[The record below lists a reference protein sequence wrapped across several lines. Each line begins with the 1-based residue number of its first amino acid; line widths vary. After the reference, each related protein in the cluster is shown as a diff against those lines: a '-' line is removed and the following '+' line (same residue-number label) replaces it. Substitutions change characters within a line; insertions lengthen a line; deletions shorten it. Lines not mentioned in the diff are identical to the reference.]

1 MSNRFPTQ
9 ATILMPSCAR
19 IRRSQDP
26 ASIAHPQVRL
36 SESVTTAALTNLDQ
50 RNSIQRRIVLVLAAA
65 QIFGGVGVASGLRM
79 LMSAFGFEMPNG
91 PMVVSSQAV
100 IVSFAVGVVITVLS
114 AWLPAR
120 RAAKIAP
127 IDGLRE
133 VIVVLDACS
142 MLRGL
147 SVWMISWA

>member
-65 QIFGGVGVASGLRM
+65 QIFGGVGVGFINM
-79 LMSAFGFEMPNG
+79 LIFLLNAPHG
-91 PMVVSSQAV
+91 VQKAV
-100 IVSFAVGVVITVLS
+100 LLAARLVAVE
-114 AWLPAR
+114 PATF
-120 RAAKIAP
+120 
-127 IDGLRE
+127 DE
-133 VIVVLDACS
+133 
-142 MLRGL
+142 
-147 SVWMISWA
+147 